1 MKQILLA
8 LCLITSSFLFS
19 QKKNEQIS
27 KAELTEAIR
36 SALMDKD
43 LTKDYPE
50 RIAMALIAKLK
61 DPNSITDAE
70 LKVLIEKAQKTLKE
84 IKKSKDYSIETNEVS
99 KSEFDTVRVLKP
111 KGIYQLKAETE
122 GNYFVVK
129 YIDNDLYENYKNYET
144 NLKNYNEIKIND
156 GEKIEEFKIRKE
168 KALKEKDDSNPFKVY
183 YGVLDPKRS
192 IETVKSDI
200 LSFNLVTVPFK
211 IFPKTDNIPSQVSGD
226 IDNIGL
232 YTAIRGM
239 NFSTLRADGTEI
251 KKSIGFGFY
260 IAPSV
265 IKLDEKNTGITGFEE
280 VNKMYLT
287 TALAVS
293 LKYGN
298 FTVMFIPAGV
308 DTALSDSAK
317 AWKYNG
323 KFWWGFGLGV
333 DTSLFNF

>member
-36 SALMDKD
+36 TALMDKD

-50 RIAMALIAKLK
+50 RIATALVAKLK

-70 LKVLIEKAQKTLKE
+70 LKVLIEKAQKALKE
-84 IKKSKDYSIETNEVS
+84 IKKSKDYSIETNEVH
-99 KSEFDTVRVLKP
+99 KSEFDTVRDLK
-111 KGIYQLKAETE
+111 KDGIYQLKAETE

-129 YIDNDLYENYKNYET
+129 YMDLSKKHEDYEVL
-144 NLKNYNEIKIND
+144 LKKYNEIKIND
-156 GEKIEEFKIRKE
+156 GETIAEFKIRKE
-168 KALKEKDDSNPFKVY
+168 ELLKKKDDSNPFKVY
-183 YGVLDPKRS
+183 YGLLDPERP
-192 IETVKSDI
+192 ITTLKSNNW
-200 LSFNLVTVPFK
+200 SFNLVTVPFK
-211 IFPKTDNIPSQVSGD
+211 IFPKTDDAPSQVNGS

-232 YTAIRGM
+232 YVARRGW
-239 NFSTLRADGTEI
+239 NFSKLRADGSES
-251 KKSIGFGFY
+251 KRSIGYGAY

-265 IKLDEKNTGITGFEE
+265 VKLDKTNTGITDFEE

-287 TALAVS
+287 AALAVS

-298 FTVMFIPAGV
+298 FTVMFIPVGV

-317 AWKYNG
+317 AWKYDG

>member
-1 MKQILLA
+1 MKKILIG

-19 QKKNEQIS
+19 QKKNEPIS

-36 SALMDKD
+36 TALMDKD

-50 RIAMALIAKLK
+50 RIAAAMVAKLK

-70 LKVLIEKAQKTLKE
+70 LKSVIEKVQKALKE
-84 IKKSKDYSIETNEVS
+84 IKDSKDYSIETNEVP
-99 KSEFDTVRVLKP
+99 KSEFDTVRDLKQNN
-111 KGIYQLKAETE
+111 IYQLKAETE

-129 YIDNDLYENYKNYET
+129 YIDNEKDYKTYET
-144 NLKNYNEIKIND
+144 NLKDYKNIKINN

-168 KALKEKDDSNPFKVY
+168 KALKKKDDSNPFKVY
-183 YGVLDPKRS
+183 YGVLDPKHP

-200 LSFNLVTVPFK
+200 WSFNLVTVPFK
-211 IFPKTDNIPSQVSGD
+211 IFPKTDNTPSQVSGD

-232 YTAIRGM
+232 YTAIRGW
-239 NFSTLRADGTEI
+239 NLSTLRADGTET

-287 TALAVS
+287 TALAAS
-293 LKYGN
+293 YKYGN
-298 FTVMFIPAGV
+298 FTVMLIPVGF

-317 AWKYNG
+317 AWKYDG
-323 KFWWGFGLGV
+323 HFWWGFGLGV